1 MYKAIDNGFRC
12 SWAGDRAPLARKITG
27 TVSIIL
33 GIAMV
38 ALACTLACGVLG
50 GGKYYYI
57 GAGFSVGALIPLLT
71 GSKIL
76 SISDSRTVTTGGP
89 NTVTK
94 DPEDLDS
101 TDT

>member
-1 MYKAIDNGFRC
+1 MYKAIDNGLRC

-27 TVSIIL
+27 SLSIIL

-57 GAGFSVGALIPLLT
+57 GAGFSAGALIPLLT

-76 SISDSRTVTTGGP
+76 SISDSTRIQIGSLEVLTK
-89 NTVTK
+89 NT
-94 DPEDLDS
+94 DS
-101 TDT
+101 DS